1 MFGGMRLSKSPYYF
15 YPALVW
21 IVDAGGIG
29 VVIGYLL
36 VALSF
41 LKLRKAAPD
50 LKRPYKIKNGKAK
63 GVIAI
68 ILSLSFIIIYLPG
81 MPSSLIWPSEWLIVF
96 VWYGIAAILYY
107 IQKRKNKVI
116 ENDKIR
122 SFEPSNE

>member
-1 MFGGMRLSKSPYYF
+1 
-15 YPALVW
+15 
-21 IVDAGGIG
+21 
-29 VVIGYLL
+29 
-36 VALSF
+36 
-41 LKLRKAAPD
+41 
-50 LKRPYKIKNGKAK
+50 GKAI

-107 IQKRKNKVI
+107 VQKRKNKVV
-116 ENDKIR
+116 ENDKSR